1 MIIKS
6 VLTSSAF
13 LHDLLNPL
21 IGIKIT
27 IKQLMAGNYGHTL
40 EEIRPVLEAVLE
52 TNNRVS
58 YLLENYQS
66 GQRFDDILNIHPASI
81 RRLDLFKFLQKLHLE
96 FLPLAKCGSIKL
108 KFEHIPLAHGA
119 EVMADAASLGRMMSN
134 LIHNGIKYTIDGGDV
149 FIRLLNRG
157 DDLIVEI
164 EDTGKGIAPQEIPNI
179 FLPFYRA
186 NAQSSGSGLGLY
198 VAMMIAKA
206 HGLKLLV
213 DSSVQ
218 EGTKF
223 TIIFPY
229 RAHQPY
235 GLDGTIGVTEG
246 DKNALLKQYQVSEQ
260 D

>member
-1 MIIKS
+1 MLIKS
-6 VLTSSAF
+6 SLISSAF
-13 LHDLLNPL
+13 LHDILNPL
-21 IGIKIT
+21 IGVKI
-27 IKQLMAGNYGHTL
+27 ILKQLIAGYYGHTL
-40 EEIRPVLEAVLE
+40 EDIRPVLEAVLE

-66 GQRFDDILNIHPASI
+66 GQGFDDILNIHPASI

-108 KFEHIPLAHGA
+108 KFEHIPLAHGT
-119 EVMADAASLGRMMSN
+119 EVMADAVSLGRMLYN
-134 LIHNGIKYTIDGGDV
+134 LVENAIKYTVNSGDV

-157 DDLIVEI
+157 DDLVIEI
-164 EDTGKGIAPQEIPNI
+164 EDTGKGIAPQEIQNI
-179 FLPFYRA
+179 FLPFYRV
-186 NAQSSGSGLGLY
+186 NTQSSGSGLGLY

-213 DSSVQ
+213 DSSMQ
-218 EGTKF
+218 GTKF

-235 GLDGTIGVTEG
+235 GLDATIQESEG
-246 DKNALLKQYQVSEQ
+246 EKNALLKQCQVSEP